1 MRRVAPLLPVAL
13 AALAVA
19 PEAHAGGIAPI
30 VMGGFHT
37 ERVTIY
43 SSASESGERIP
54 NVVDYRPFDTQQ
66 LIGNV
71 GGGLELMLGDR
82 DERIQ
87 GVFRGFYM
95 LDAAQTDPAT
105 YQDLVDPETLVVN
118 YRENVRHLGVGTVG
132 LNVGIVSAA
141 NDKFKLSGAIHLGAA
156 FATADQAEFF
166 LGQAGLNLGYLVARR
181 AEVFLDVAY
190 GLRIPKELSHGAY
203 GTAGV
208 RILFN

>member
-1 MRRVAPLLPVAL
+1 MRRVAPLLTAAL
-13 AALAVA
+13 AALAA
-19 PEAHAGGIAPI
+19 PAAHAGGIAPM

-43 SSASESGERIP
+43 SSATEEGDRIAS
-54 NVVDYRPFDTQQ
+54 VVDYRSFDTQQ
-66 LIGNV
+66 IIGNV

-95 LDAAQTDPAT
+95 MDAAQVDPAS

-118 YRENVRHLGVGTVG
+118 HRENIRHLGVGTVG
-132 LNVGIVSAA
+132 LNIGIVSAA
-141 NDKFKLSGAIHLGAA
+141 NDKFKLSGAVHLGAA
-156 FATADQAEFF
+156 FATAEQAEFF
-166 LGQAGLNLGYLVARR
+166 LGQAGLNMGYLVARR
-181 AEVFLDVAY
+181 AELFLDVAY

-208 RILFN
+208 RVLFN